1 MKVATILGCAAL
13 ASAGPS
19 WAQAKN
25 DFAVYEGQPVIKT
38 GTGGTKITKHGID
51 YWTTGEPPRRYQV
64 IGSIQ
69 DKRDEFWDG
78 GHAVG
83 SPSIAGKVKKAGG
96 DAVIVLSEDEAGH
109 SGGISSTSG
118 GASGG
123 LGWLFGLGLSGGS
136 KTITRMVVVKYLPDE
151 QAATASG
158 PPASP

>member
-1 MKVATILGCAAL
+1 MKMASILCCSAL
-13 ASAGPS
+13 AFTTPA

-38 GTGGTKITKHGID
+38 GTGGTKISKHGID

-96 DAVIVLSEDEAGH
+96 NAVIILSEDEAGH

-118 GASGG
+118 GAGG
-123 LGWLFGLGLSGGS
+123 GFGWLFGLGLSGGS

-151 QAATASG
+151 NAVPASG
-158 PPASP
+158 LPPTP